1 MKSHETCPQQKGETR
16 SYSTYQDPGPLLVTP
31 KSNLP
36 RDANGSA
43 DTSELGRA
51 PAASG
56 WAAEG
61 YHDRLVRAM
70 QLPWVDR

>member
-1 MKSHETCPQQKGETR
+1 MKSHETRPQQK
-16 SYSTYQDPGPLLVTP
+16 PGPILTRIPRTSACEITP